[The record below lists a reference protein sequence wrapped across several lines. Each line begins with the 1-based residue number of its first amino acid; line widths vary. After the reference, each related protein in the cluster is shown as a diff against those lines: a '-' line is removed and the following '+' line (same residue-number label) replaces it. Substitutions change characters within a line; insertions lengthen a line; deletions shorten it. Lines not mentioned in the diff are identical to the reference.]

1 MCFFVLCQI
10 AKPILGVEN
19 PSVTDFMVPGF
30 IMSLSFFSSIATAA
44 LTLVLERK
52 DGLLERS
59 MVSGVYPNEYILSHV
74 ITQTVVVIFQTMAV
88 LMISFFV
95 FQLPYSGPVFW
106 ISVLIVMQGVCGMA
120 YGILISAIAKEEN
133 FTLAACMGS
142 MFPQFLLSGMFGD
155 GILVVIHQ
163 YLFSSPSQ
171 NWLSFN
177 FPTGVVWPIE
187 TMPKVLMYIS
197 TFFSQAKS
205 IEAVRYMLYR
215 NWDPLHHWDVLLGF
229 IITAS
234 WTFTFLFVAAILFN
248 VNKS

>member
-1 MCFFVLCQI
+1 
-10 AKPILGVEN
+10 
-19 PSVTDFMVPGF
+19 
-30 IMSLSFFSSIATAA
+30 
-44 LTLVLERK
+44 
-52 DGLLERS
+52 

-171 NWLSFN
+171 N
-177 FPTGVVWPIE
+177 
-187 TMPKVLMYIS
+187 
-197 TFFSQAKS
+197 
-205 IEAVRYMLYR
+205 
-215 NWDPLHHWDVLLGF
+215 
-229 IITAS
+229 
-234 WTFTFLFVAAILFN
+234 
-248 VNKS
+248 